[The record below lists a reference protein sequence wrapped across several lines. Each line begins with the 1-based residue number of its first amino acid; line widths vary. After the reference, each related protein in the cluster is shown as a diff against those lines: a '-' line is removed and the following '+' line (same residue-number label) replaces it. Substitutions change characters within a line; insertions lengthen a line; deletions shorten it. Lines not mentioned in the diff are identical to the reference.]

1 MPRYSTNQ
9 FKNGL
14 KFMLNGQPCTIL
26 QHEFHK
32 PGKGQAVMRV
42 KLRNLLTNNVLDKTF
57 KTGESVDAADIQ
69 EAQMQYL
76 YKDSDTWCFMHTD
89 ETFEQVFVDKQAIAD
104 SLDWLKE
111 EQIYTVLF
119 WNNNPISVTPP
130 NTVELKVVEAP
141 PGVKGD
147 TASGGS
153 KPAILETG
161 VTINVPLFVNAND
174 IVKVNTQSKTYLAR
188 AKASK

>member
-111 EQIYTVLF
+111 EQMYTVLF